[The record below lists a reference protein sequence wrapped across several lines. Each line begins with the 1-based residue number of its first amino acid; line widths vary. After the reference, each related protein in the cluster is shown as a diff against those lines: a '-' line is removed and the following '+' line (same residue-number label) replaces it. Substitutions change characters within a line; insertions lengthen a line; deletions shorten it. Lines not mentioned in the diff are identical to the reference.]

1 MRLIEAHAQL
11 AEPRPVLVLP
21 GYATPHEDELR
32 ARVSA
37 LGTAADVRFMGWVSD
52 EDREGLYALATAF
65 VFPSLYEG
73 FGLPPLEAM
82 ARGVPVITTTRGS
95 LAEVV
100 GDAALTVDPDS
111 VKELAE
117 AMAVLLADHSERE
130 RLRAAG
136 LQQAAKFSWER
147 TAELTAASY
156 RRSAADR

>member
-1 MRLIEAHAQL
+1 MPA
-11 AEPRPVLVLP
+11 PRPVLVLP
-21 GYATPHEDELR
+21 GYPTPHEDELR
-32 ARVSA
+32 ARVAA
-37 LGTAADVRFMGWVSD
+37 LGTGEDLRFLGWVSD

-111 VKELAE
+111 TPELTA
-117 AMAVLLADHSERE
+117 ALSGLLSDHGEQD
-130 RLRAAG
+130 RLRRLGFA
-136 LQQAAKFSWER
+136 QAAQFTWEK

-156 RRSAADR
+156 LRALA